1 MEECLGR
8 LVCDLSE
15 YTIEMLSFSMEIL
28 ILKDPKI
35 SGEVL

>member
-1 MEECLGR
+1 MEDYLGR
-8 LVCDLSE
+8 LVCNLSE
-15 YTIEMLSFSMEIL
+15 YTIEMLLFSMDIL